1 MKKLINGVLFLALVG
16 TTLFTSC
23 SKTAE
28 VVSPNTNTI
37 TEYKTLTDG
46 ENGNVFYKLVFEN
59 GQYSCPVKGGGNC
72 ICGDD
77 DIVITPDNTVF
88 MDVFSE
94 IDKGDA
100 HAISQIFEVNYD
112 VLTRYVKPFYVKGVV
127 EGRLSVTAHE
137 NQKNNLKF
145 FFFKD
150 VSSGEEMA
158 YQLNF
163 VK

>member
-23 SKTAE
+23 SKTEENALLNDTSLAVAKAE
-28 VVSPNTNTI
+28 VGGGDDFYLLQTD
-37 TEYKTLTDG
+37 LDG
-46 ENGNVFYKLVFEN
+46 EICC
-59 GQYSCPVKGGGNC
+59 QVKGGNC
-72 ICGDD
+72 VCADN

-88 MDVFSE
+88 MDIFSE

-163 VK
+163 VKWE

>member
-1 MKKLINGVLFLALVG
+1 MKKLINGALVLALVG

-23 SKTAE
+23 SKSDVSATSDNSSMLVYKQE
-28 VVSPNTNTI
+28 VVGGTQTHKLV
-37 TEYKTLTDG
+37 TK
-46 ENGNVFYKLVFEN
+46 ENGEL
-59 GQYSCPVKGGGNC
+59 SCPPEGHTC
-72 ICGDD
+72 LCGDD
-77 DIVITPDNTVF
+77 DIVINPDNTVF
-88 MDVFSE
+88 MDVLSE

-112 VLTRYVKPFYVKGVV
+112 VLTRYVKPFFIQGVIDGKMTV
-127 EGRLSVTAHE
+127 SAHE
-137 NQKNNLKF
+137 NKTNNLKF
-145 FFFKD
+145 FFFKE